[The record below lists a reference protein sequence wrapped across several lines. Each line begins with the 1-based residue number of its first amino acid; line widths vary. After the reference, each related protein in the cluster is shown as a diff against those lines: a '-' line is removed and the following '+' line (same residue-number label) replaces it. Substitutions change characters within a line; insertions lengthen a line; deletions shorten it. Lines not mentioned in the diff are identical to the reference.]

1 MIYFSITILFSFI
14 LLFFNKQ
21 ISKIYNV
28 FDYPDFDRKIH
39 KIPVP
44 LLGGLF
50 IFLNFFTLFL
60 IDYFNFIESLNLFY
74 TDKEFLFFSF
84 GVISF
89 FLVGYFDDKKSISPN
104 LKLILIIIIVF
115 FSLFLDDDLLLK
127 KLKFSFFHKD
137 VNFYFFNYFLT
148 ILCFALFINALN
160 MLDGINCQVAAYV
173 SFILIIFIAK
183 GILIYL
189 SFLLLISVFAFSILN
204 FQNKIYFGDSGT
216 LVLGFII
223 SYFFLKTY
231 NVQNAFY
238 ADEIFL
244 IMCIPGYELLR
255 LFFKRIYLRKNPFQP
270 DQNHIHHLLLKKFDY
285 AKTFILIQLVLVFPY
300 LLLYILN
307 NFFISFFLST
317 FLYLS
322 LIINVSK
329 NNNGKI

>member
-28 FDYPDFDRKIH
+28 FDHPDFDRKIH
-39 KIPVP
+39 KIPVS

-60 IDYFNFIESLNLFY
+60 IDYFNFFESLNLFY
-74 TDKEFLFFSF
+74 TDKEFLFFTF

-104 LKLILIIIIVF
+104 LKLMLIIIIVF

-127 KLKFSFFHKD
+127 NLKFSFFNKD
-137 VNFYFFNYFLT
+137 INFYFFNYFLT

-189 SFLLLISVFAFSILN
+189 SFLLLISIFTFSILN
-204 FQNKIYFGDSGT
+204 FQNKVYFGDSGS

-231 NVQNAFY
+231 NVQDAFY

-285 AKTFILIQLVLVFPY
+285 AKTFLLIQLVLVFPY
-300 LLLYILN
+300 LLFYIFN